1 MSPYLAAIGAEFYFF
16 RGAKPPPSHQLQ
28 QVEWGLGSSNSS
40 NSKNFDTIEIFTF
53 SFSFFILIFKILSE
67 MAKNILTI
75 LGKIK
80 KT

>member
-28 QVEWGLGSSNSS
+28 QVEWGLGS